1 MPPVHRLRTLL
12 PWLEGA
18 LWTLAAVCLFA
29 VAWSWTDARAYQQR
43 ADRALD
49 RAIAAAP
56 ADEGRSAAAT
66 DGTPAVP
73 AGEMPTLESGAASAE
88 EGSPA
93 ALSGHPAG
101 VPAGEGEPLARIL
114 VPRFDLSAVVAE
126 GTGSRVLQRAVG
138 HLATSAPPG
147 GDGNVVLAAHRDTF
161 FRPLEHILPGDEV
174 VLESPAG
181 RHLYRVEWTRVVE
194 PTATHV
200 AEDAGYPA
208 LTLVTCYPFRWVGTA
223 PLRFI
228 VRARR
233 QG

>member
-1 MPPVHRLRTLL
+1 MPPVHRLRSLL
-12 PWLEGA
+12 PWLERA
-18 LWTLAAVCLFA
+18 LWTLAAVCLLT

-43 ADRALD
+43 ADHELA
-49 RAIAAAP
+49 RAIADAP
-56 ADEGRSAAAT
+56 ADEGPPHAAT
-66 DGTPAVP
+66 AGARAVP
-73 AGEMPTLESGAASAE
+73 AGEMPTLGGAASAE
-88 EGSPA
+88 ERFPAVPSGAPA
-93 ALSGHPAG
+93 AD
-101 VPAGEGEPLARIL
+101 GEPLARIL

-138 HLATSAPPG
+138 HVATSAPPG

-194 PTATHV
+194 PSETSV

-233 QG
+233 HG

>member
-1 MPPVHRLRTLL
+1 MTPVERLRALL
-12 PWLEGA
+12 PWLERA
-18 LWTLAAVCLFA
+18 LWTFAAVCLLT

-43 ADRALD
+43 ADRELA

-56 ADEGRSAAAT
+56 PVEEPPAAPQGAR
-66 DGTPAVP
+66 AVP
-73 AGEMPTLESGAASAE
+73 AGEMPTLGSDAASAE
-88 EGSPA
+88 ERSPA
-93 ALSGHPAG
+93 APAG
-101 VPAGEGEPLARIL
+101 DGEPLARIL

-126 GTGSRVLQRAVG
+126 GTGGRVLQRAVG
-138 HLATSAPPG
+138 HVESSAPPG

-161 FRPLEHILPGDEV
+161 FRPLEHIAPGDEV

-194 PTATHV
+194 PSATYV